1 MSQNASTVKV
11 SLFWDGDIVEDNYSI
26 RYSIKPKAHVKFP
39 TTLNYETLVSYMHKR
54 MKTTPTEIGI
64 SITGRYPQT
73 ISNGVVRYGMHN
85 INDDE
90 SLSDYLG
97 SPEEYRDLVF
107 INVLEMYVEKIP
119 REEVPQVQ
127 PIHGNTY
134 GDFSSYGDILSGQVP
149 LKNLSQQ
156 FNQAYNENWNYS
168 QNSPVVPNM
177 DVGQSSQFGEVD
189 HSPHHDSA
197 YEQQ

>member
-1 MSQNASTVKV
+1 
-11 SLFWDGDIVEDNYSI
+11 
-26 RYSIKPKAHVKFP
+26 
-39 TTLNYETLVSYMHKR
+39 MHE
-54 MKTTPTEIGI
+54 TPTEFGI
-64 SITGRYPQT
+64 LITDRYPQT

-85 INDDE
+85 INDDK

-119 REEVPQVQ
+119 REEIPQVQ

-149 LKNLSQQ
+149 LENLSQQ

-177 DVGQSSQFGEVD
+177 DVGQSSQFGGVD
-189 HSPHHDSA
+189 HSPHHDKALMNNEEGRDDAFVFTREDYDSRLKTWI
-197 YEQQ
+197 EPKDLNKD